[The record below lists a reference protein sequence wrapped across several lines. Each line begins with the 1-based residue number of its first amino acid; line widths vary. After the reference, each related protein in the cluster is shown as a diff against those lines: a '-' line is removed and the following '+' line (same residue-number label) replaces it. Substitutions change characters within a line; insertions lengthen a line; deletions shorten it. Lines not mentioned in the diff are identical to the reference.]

1 VNAADAGVADA
12 GTDRRNSRTAVLV
25 KIAFGVAVA
34 AFGIAFVVSRWT
46 KVRSALSDTSP
57 GWVVVAV
64 VAAAAGQ
71 WAAALGFRAAFAAT
85 SRELP
90 VRDVARMYFV
100 SQLGKYL
107 PGSVWPIV
115 TVTQMSRRYGIG
127 RPAAAVGSM
136 LSLMFSLVLGAI
148 IGAVMLLVGVAKDVS
163 GLWWLLLVLPVCVAA
178 LQPSWI
184 AAVVN
189 RAFRLARREPVD
201 VRLRGRLLIEAL
213 GWPALSWLLLGLQ
226 CWALVVALGGPVLG
240 SLAGSIG
247 GFALAYVAG
256 TLFVPAPAGA
266 GVREA
271 VLGVALAG
279 VVAHSATFTHEHV
292 LVVVLLSRFLLAV
305 LDFVQAGVATV
316 LNRRAATGLQG
327 HSGPIQ

>member
-1 VNAADAGVADA
+1 VSAAESQSPGDDGVIIE
-12 GTDRRNSRTAVLV
+12 RRGGRLTTLA
-25 KIAFGVAVA
+25 KAAFGVAVLG
-34 AFGIAFVVSRWT
+34 FGIAFVASRWT
-46 KVRSALSDTSP
+46 KVWTALGDTAP
-57 GWVVVAV
+57 GWVVLAV

-71 WAAALGFRAAFAAT
+71 WAAVLGFRATLTAT

-90 VRDVARMYFV
+90 VPDVARMYFV

-115 TVTQMSRRYGIG
+115 AVTQMCRRYGIG
-127 RPAAAVGSM
+127 RPAAAVGS
-136 LSLMFSLVLGAI
+136 LLALVFSLMVGAI
-148 IGAVMLLVGVAKDVS
+148 VGTLLLLVGVAKDVS
-163 GLWWLLLVLPVCVAA
+163 GLWWLVLVLPVSVAT
-178 LQPSWI
+178 LHPRVI
-184 AAVVN
+184 GFVVD
-189 RAFRLARREPVD
+189 RAFRVARRRPVQ
-201 VRLRGRLLIEAL
+201 VQLSGRVLAAAL
-213 GWPALSWLLLGLQ
+213 AWPAVSWLLLGAQ

-279 VVAHSATFTHEHV
+279 VIAHSAAFTHEHV

-305 LDFVQAGVATV
+305 LDFAQAGVAA
-316 LNRRAATGLQG
+316 LANRRSAQTVQ
-327 HSGPIQ
+327 